1 MKKIAVMIL
10 ALLLLLCACGGPTG
24 GQSTNA
30 GDNNPETD
38 APPSENVEQNT
49 DVVIYEKEGL
59 SISFKNFTDA
69 PAPAIGFYV
78 ELHIENT
85 AETDY
90 TVQVQDVSANGIG
103 VPFANAIFSP
113 KVLAGKS
120 VNDHIWITNTE
131 KLGIESPLTKVELK
145 FAIYKGDD
153 LGNPSLS
160 DAITIE

>member
-1 MKKIAVMIL
+1 MKKIAVTIL
-10 ALLLLLCACGGPTG
+10 ALLLLLCACGEPTG

-30 GDNNPETD
+30 GNTNPETD
-38 APPSENVEQNT
+38 TSPS
-49 DVVIYEKEGL
+49 DIVIYEKEGL
-59 SISFKNFTDA
+59 SISFKSFKDA

-85 AETDY
+85 TETDY
-90 TVQVQDVSANGIG
+90 TVQVQDVSANDIV
-103 VPFANAIFSP
+103 VPFANVIFSP

-120 VNDHIWITNTE
+120 VNDRIWITNTE
-131 KLGIESPLTKVELK
+131 KLGIESPLTKVELR